1 MRSRFRLRLA
11 AAFAV
16 VLASESC
23 GLAQSSPQAAAVA
36 APQTGQ
42 PDVATLLFSTPQ
54 WGRAPVGSAITYDY
68 SKKVADAASFGAP
81 FDDHVVLKL
90 DPGDAADARTSE
102 VRMFSGPNAKP
113 AGPFHSDQQNPV
125 LLLVLEENV
134 QELSKAFKANP
145 RYLKNAIRKAWR
157 DHAKIEPAQI
167 DVNGKTVAGTRITVQ
182 PFVGDPQAEKMKGLD
197 GMVYTVEIADSVP
210 GNIAAI
216 DIHAPPDGG
225 SKFSETLHYGTSKT
239 P

>member
-1 MRSRFRLRLA
+1 M
-11 AAFAV
+11 
-16 VLASESC
+16 
-23 GLAQSSPQAAAVA
+23 
-36 APQTGQ
+36 
-42 PDVATLLFSTPQ
+42 
-54 WGRAPVGSAITYDY
+54 
-68 SKKVADAASFGAP
+68 
-81 FDDHVVLKL
+81 
-90 DPGDAADARTSE
+90 
-102 VRMFSGPNAKP
+102 
-113 AGPFHSDQQNPV
+113 
-125 LLLVLEENV
+125 

-182 PFVGDPQAEKMKGLD
+182 PFVGDPEADKMKGLD
-197 GMVYTVEIADSVP
+197 GMVYAVEIADSVP

>member
-1 MRSRFRLRLA
+1 
-11 AAFAV
+11 
-16 VLASESC
+16 
-23 GLAQSSPQAAAVA
+23 
-36 APQTGQ
+36 
-42 PDVATLLFSTPQ
+42 
-54 WGRAPVGSAITYDY
+54 
-68 SKKVADAASFGAP
+68 
-81 FDDHVVLKL
+81 
-90 DPGDAADARTSE
+90 
-102 VRMFSGPNAKP
+102 MFSGANAKP

-182 PFVGDPQAEKMKGLD
+182 PFVGDPEADKMKGLD
-197 GMVYTVEIADSVP
+197 GMVYAVEIADSVP
-210 GNIAAI
+210 GQIANITI
-216 DIHAPPDGG
+216 RAPAQGEA
-225 SKFSETLHYGTSKT
+225 KFSETMHYVSEKA